1 MILRV
6 RMLLALI
13 LTVLVL
19 FTGRLVYL
27 QLAMAEEFS
36 ARSEQNFTQQVRIP
50 PLRGR
55 IIARDGTV
63 LADNRVAYDL
73 LYRGGPITG
82 WSRLKHLLSIDGEP
96 RQPDPTDPDEARF
109 GAVLA
114 WNIPDA
120 LIPAVEE
127 RVAGQPNLVLRERI
141 ERTYPTNLAAQ
152 TVGYTGLADPQR
164 HPGYGVDDLIG
175 VSGIEAGL
183 EPVLYGVPGAKLIEV
198 DHRNVPLRETELWP
212 AQPGQ
217 DVAITIDP
225 NVQRMAEDALA
236 GALTYVNAE
245 RRKHQ
250 LPTETVV
257 RGAILA
263 MDPRNGDILA
273 MASAPTFDQN
283 VFTHR
288 PSDPEAVREVL
299 EDSRNLPLQNR
310 AIEAYPPASTFK
322 LVSSSTL
329 LEHGYISPSTRYECT
344 AAIRFGGITWENW
357 YPGYRGNYTVAQAIA
372 DSCNTFYWRAALE
385 TPNFSTGWARYI
397 QDLEARAREFGYGE
411 PVGVGLREEKHGRVP
426 NQEWVRAQTGEP
438 WYPGYTL
445 NTSIGQGDVLATP
458 LQTLQFIGT
467 LANAGTEVKP
477 RLVRAVNGVETP
489 VETRQVD
496 GRHWATL
503 KDGMRRMITD
513 HGSSAI
519 LGPRAR
525 FPVAV
530 AGKTGTAQNPRGLH
544 WEHVWFMGYAPAEAP
559 EIAIVVFLEYAGSSS
574 AVAVPV
580 ARDFL
585 VGYFDVPTRDIAPP
599 QETN

>member
-6 RMLLALI
+6 RVMLAVI
-13 LTVLVL
+13 LTVLVM
-19 FTGRLVYL
+19 FTGRLMYL

-36 ARSEQNFTQQVRIP
+36 ARSEENFTQQVRIP

-55 IIARDGTV
+55 ILARDGTV

-73 LYRGGPITG
+73 LYRGGPISG
-82 WSRLKHLLSIDGEP
+82 WSRLKRLLDIEGEP
-96 RQPDPTDPDEARF
+96 RAPDPDDPGEARY

-127 RVAGQPNLVLRERI
+127 RVAGQSNLYLRERI

-152 TVGYTGLADPQR
+152 AVGYTGLADPER

-175 VSGIEAGL
+175 VSGIEAGF
-183 EPVLYGVPGAKLIEV
+183 EPVLYGVPGAKLVEV

-217 DVAITIDP
+217 DIMLTIDP
-225 NVQRMAEDALA
+225 NVQRTAEDSLA
-236 GALTYVNAE
+236 GALGYINAE
-245 RRKHQ
+245 RRKYG
-250 LPTETVV
+250 LPMETVV
-257 RGAILA
+257 RGSILA
-263 MDPRNGDILA
+263 MDPRTGDVLA
-273 MASAPTFDQN
+273 MASAPSFDQN

-288 PSDPEAVREVL
+288 PSDPDLVSAVL

-329 LEHGYISPSTRYECT
+329 LENGYITPNTHYDCT
-344 AAIRFGGITWENW
+344 AAIRYGGITWENW
-357 YPGYRGNYTVAQAIA
+357 FPGYRGSYTVAEAIA

-385 TPNFSTGWARYI
+385 TPGFSSGWGRYV
-397 QDLEARAREFGYGE
+397 QDLEARARAFGYGE
-411 PVGVGLREEKHGRVP
+411 PVGVGLREEKTGRVP
-426 NQEWVRAQTGEP
+426 NQEWIRAQTGQP

-458 LQTLQFIGT
+458 LQTLQVIGT
-467 LANAGTEVKP
+467 LANSGTEVKP
-477 RLVRAVNGVETP
+477 RLVRELGGEETP
-489 VETRQVD
+489 VEWRQVP
-496 GRHWATL
+496 GRFWSTL

-513 HGSSAI
+513 HGSSAF
-519 LGPRAR
+519 LGPRAN

-530 AGKTGTAQNPRGLH
+530 AGKTGTAQNARGLH
-544 WEHVWFMGYAPAEAP
+544 WEHVWFMGYAPAEDP
-559 EIAIVVFLEYAGSSS
+559 EIAIVVFLEYSGSSS

-580 ARDFL
+580 ARDFF
-585 VGYFDVPTRDIAPP
+585 VGYFDIPP
-599 QETN
+599 QQETN